1 MYQLLIVDDEEDIRR
16 GMARG
21 IPWNEWGFEVAGQAE
36 NGKRLCALLG
46 KSTRMWCC
54 PIFECRRWM
63 GSS

>member
-36 NGKRLCALLG
+36 NGEEAVRI
-46 KSTRMWCC
+46 TRMWCC

>member
-36 NGKRLCALLG
+36 NGEEAVRIIGEKHPDVVL
-46 KSTRMWCC
+46 SY
-54 PIFECRRWM
+54 I
-63 GSS
+63 

>member
-21 IPWNEWGFEVAGQAE
+21 IPWNEWGFEVAGKAE
-36 NGKRLCALLG
+36 NGEEAVRIIG
-46 KSTRMWCC
+46 ESTRMWCC

-63 GSS
+63 GSN